1 MQVKI
6 IDMDMLNTTGV
17 LELIKHNNNFNEI
30 LVAGTTFTG
39 TVLAIFFT
47 LIALPVQNILSK
59 YSQDL
64 IRRVVKDLVFLGSF
78 IFLILTFTF
87 DLILIAFGSTPEL
100 AIVSLGLSVASA
112 LVLLLLVIHT
122 FYLLDVR
129 NQLNDIT
136 NRIKKQIPGRM
147 QKSENKRKIDFIRF
161 KKFLNLK

>member
-1 MQVKI
+1 MDILALVKSQ
-6 IDMDMLNTTGV
+6 
-17 LELIKHNNNFNEI
+17 NNYNEV

-64 IRRVVKDLVFLGSF
+64 IRRVKSDLIFSGSF
-78 IFLILTFTF
+78 IFLVGVFTY
-87 DLILIAFGSTPEL
+87 DLILITFGSTPEL
-100 AIVSLGLSVASA
+100 VLVSLGLSIDSA
-112 LVLLLLVIHT
+112 LVLALLVIRT

-136 NRIKKQIPGRM
+136 KGIKNQIKDRIHR
-147 QKSENKRKIDFIRF
+147 SENKRKRSF
-161 KKFLNLK
+161 KQLAKFLNLK